1 MKNIEYMIVLKN
13 IQLIIIDSIA
23 AIVRREFFDKDSKT
37 TIERSRFLANI
48 SARLKEIA
56 YYLDVSVDKYF

>member
-1 MKNIEYMIVLKN
+1 MIVLKN